1 MAKSPQEQL
10 AMIMA
15 AAQPHCDEPLETAM
29 ICSRPGAM
37 GAAMLSAIGTE
48 DYSARGNDMPP
59 TTILAVGPSTVYAF
73 KYKPKGFK
81 VKLKGGSE
89 VARWPRDQLTVEVGE
104 PGKVTSQF
112 ALVTQEGATYPFE
125 VTTVMSGKET
135 YELFLATLL
144 KR

>member
-15 AAQPHCDEPLETAM
+15 GAQPHCDEPLETAM
-29 ICSRPGAM
+29 VCSRPGAM
-37 GAAMLSAIGTE
+37 GRALLSAIGTE

-59 TTILAVGPSTVYAF
+59 ITLLAVGPSTVYAF

-81 VKLKGGSE
+81 VKLKSGSE
-89 VARWPRDQLTVEVGE
+89 VARWPRDQLSVEVGE

-125 VTTVMSGKET
+125 VTTAMGGKEG
-135 YELFLATLL
+135 YELFLAIL
-144 KR
+144 RNR